1 MGAKRTLGSSIVCAA
16 VALLLSASAA
26 QAAVRFASPS
36 GSGTACTRASPC
48 DVTTAVNSASN
59 NDDVTIESGTYSGLT
74 TELND
79 NLHTLTIHGQ
89 AGAPRPVL
97 SFVTSVNGFLLHG
110 SGTSLSDVEVDMAGT
125 LGDGIAVIGGTV
137 TIDHVLSH
145 VLGADSLAC
154 VFQSFTTLTN
164 SVCVADGSG
173 PAYAL
178 AVAAVNETVSLRNDT
193 LEAPGG
199 AGATGGIALN
209 VNAAGGKSATAL
221 LTNVIAHG
229 AQADLLASTDSN
241 ASSSVV
247 ITADHSNYSNVL
259 TMNGGGGSTTTVTPA
274 GSGTNQT
281 AAPNFASP
289 GMDDFHEIAGSPT
302 IGAGISSPAN
312 GVSDLDGN
320 PRQVN
325 GATDIGAYQFIAP
338 PTCQPLTTTAVFG
351 QATSVQ
357 LHCTDVVGA
366 SLSYAIASNP
376 AHGSVSVNGAT
387 GQATYTPA
395 AGYSGPDSFTFDA
408 TSSHG
413 TSAATTAAI
422 TVPKPPPPPRNSQPP
437 RDSQPKLSPR
447 TFAALSSGPPAVTAT
462 VKGTIISYTD
472 TEAATTT
479 FVVRQ
484 PAGKG
489 VLSHGR
495 CVKTKPNKKTHGTS
509 CVLYKTLG
517 LFRHADTAG
526 SNRFRFTGRI
536 HGRKL
541 KPGRYQLLSTPRN
554 STGQSG
560 KSHTNTF
567 TVKL

>member
-1 MGAKRTLGSSIVCAA
+1 MGAKRTWGVSIVCAA

-26 QAAVRFASPS
+26 EAAARFASPS
-36 GSGTACTRASPC
+36 GSGTACTQASPC

-74 TELND
+74 TGLTD
-79 NLHTLTIHGQ
+79 NVHTLTIHGQ

-97 SFVTSVNGFLLHG
+97 SFATAVNGFLLHG
-110 SGTSLSDVEVDMAGT
+110 FGTSVSDVEVDVAGA
-125 LGDGIAVIGGTV
+125 LGDGIAVIGGPV

-145 VLGADSLAC
+145 VLGADAGAC
-154 VFQSFTTLTN
+154 VLQASTTLTN

-178 AVAAVNETVSLRNDT
+178 AVAAVNQTVTLRNDT
-193 LEAPGG
+193 LESPGG

-209 VNAAGGKSATAL
+209 VNAGGGKFTTAL
-221 LTNVIAHG
+221 LTNVIARG

-247 ITADHSNYSNVL
+247 ITADHSNYSNVF

-289 GMDDFHEIAGSPT
+289 GMDDFHEVAGSPT

-312 GVSDLDGN
+312 GMSDLDGN

-325 GATDIGAYQFIAP
+325 GATDIGAYQFIAA

-357 LHCTDVVGA
+357 LHCTDVVGT
-366 SLSYAIASNP
+366 SLSYAIVSNP

-387 GQATYTPA
+387 GQATYTA
-395 AGYSGPDSFTFDA
+395 ATGYSGPDSFTFDA

-413 TSAATTAAI
+413 TSAATTATI
-422 TVPKPPPPPRNSQPP
+422 TVPKPQPP
-437 RDSQPKLSPR
+437 RDSQPKLSPP
-447 TFAALSSGPPAVTAT
+447 TFAALSGGPSAVTAT

-484 PAGKG
+484 PTGKG

-495 CVKTKPNKKTHGTS
+495 CVKTKPHEKTHGKS

-517 LFRHADTAG
+517 LFRHGDKAG
-526 SNRFRFTGRI
+526 KNRFRFTGRI

-541 KPGRYQLLSTPRN
+541 RPGRYLLLSTPRN
-554 STGQSG
+554 STGESG

-567 TVKL
+567 TIKL